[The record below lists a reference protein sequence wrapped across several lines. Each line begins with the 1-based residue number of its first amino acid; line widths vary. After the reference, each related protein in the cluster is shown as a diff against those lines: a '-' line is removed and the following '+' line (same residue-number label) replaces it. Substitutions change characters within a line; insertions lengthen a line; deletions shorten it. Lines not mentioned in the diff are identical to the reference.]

1 MNDGG
6 KSKFLGSYYNEQA
19 KLDKTVALIDI
30 SILDFRKQIASLSN
44 TMEDKK
50 LSCMQY
56 IQEVGKEIPFDTSIE
71 PQDKENKDNTKQVYT
86 SMKKKQLKITDIFR
100 NEKKAEKQVFFKVH
114 NELAVKNVVS
124 SKDSHIKNF
133 GKSYYWYARK
143 AIKPVG
149 VDKDELSKEDRKI
162 YDSVCNFSC
171 PSISTFNF

>member
-71 PQDKENKDNTKQVYT
+71 PQDKENKDNTKQVDT
-86 SMKKKQLKITDIFR
+86 SMKKKQLKI
-100 NEKKAEKQVFFKVH
+100 
-114 NELAVKNVVS
+114 
-124 SKDSHIKNF
+124 
-133 GKSYYWYARK
+133 
-143 AIKPVG
+143 
-149 VDKDELSKEDRKI
+149 
-162 YDSVCNFSC
+162 
-171 PSISTFNF
+171 